1 MEPTHPQ
8 KAVLLLSG
16 GMDSTTLLWWMRREA
31 IPEVH
36 TVGIDYGQRHRVE
49 LEAGIILSKLG
60 GALTHKI
67 IALDLTQIGGSP
79 LTSRDIDVPNAD
91 EGRQINTVVPYR
103 NMLFVTAAAAHAE
116 RLGISDIYISPV
128 EDDYAAYRDCRRTF
142 YDALEAALSLGA
154 TRETHVS
161 IHTPFVEMP
170 KSEVIAVGLKLGV
183 PYEHTYTCYNGSQ
196 PSCGRCDACVERLDA
211 FAANN
216 AADPIAYV

>member
-79 LTSRDIDVPNAD
+79 LTSRDIDVPKST
-91 EGRQINTVVPYR
+91 RSF
-103 NMLFVTAAAAHAE
+103 LTAICC
-116 RLGISDIYISPV
+116 L
-128 EDDYAAYRDCRRTF
+128 
-142 YDALEAALSLGA
+142 
-154 TRETHVS
+154 
-161 IHTPFVEMP
+161 
-170 KSEVIAVGLKLGV
+170 
-183 PYEHTYTCYNGSQ
+183 
-196 PSCGRCDACVERLDA
+196 
-211 FAANN
+211 
-216 AADPIAYV
+216 